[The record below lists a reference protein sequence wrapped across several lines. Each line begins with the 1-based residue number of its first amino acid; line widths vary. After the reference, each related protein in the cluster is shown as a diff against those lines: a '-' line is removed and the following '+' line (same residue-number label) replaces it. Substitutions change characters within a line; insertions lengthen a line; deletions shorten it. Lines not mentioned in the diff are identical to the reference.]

1 MLKQRGVKHEV
12 LNAKFHE
19 KEAQIVAQAGRK
31 GAVTIATN
39 MAGRGTDILLGGN
52 AEFMAKAEM
61 QRMGFT
67 EEQLVEST
75 AYSHTEDEEILKARE
90 TFAELNQKYKSRD
103 RPRGPAGPGA
113 GGPVYH
119 RHRAPRV
126 PPDRQPAPGPCRP
139 PGRPGQKPVL
149 HLPGGRPDAPLR
161 RRAPP
166 GHDEHP
172 EDRRRHPHRGQNGLR
187 LHRERPAQGGEPQLR
202 HPQKRAPVRRG
213 DELPAPD
220 YLRPA

>member
-1 MLKQRGVKHEV
+1 
-12 LNAKFHE
+12 

-90 TFAELNQKYKSRD
+90 TFAELNQKYKAEIAPEAQLVRELGGLYIIGTERHESRRID
-103 RPRGPAGPGA
+103 
-113 GGPVYH
+113 
-119 RHRAPRV
+119 
-126 PPDRQPAPGPCRP
+126 
-139 PGRPGQKPVL
+139 
-149 HLPGGRPDAPLR
+149 
-161 RRAPP
+161 
-166 GHDEHP
+166 
-172 EDRRRHPHRGQNGLR
+172 N
-187 LHRERPAQGGEPQLR
+187 QLR
-202 HPQKRAPVRRG
+202 GRAGRQG
-213 DELPAPD
+213 DPGKS
-220 YLRPA
+220 R